1 MTRILR
7 TSALLI
13 AMASAALFCPATQKS
28 ADAGVYY
35 SRGYGYGYGYGY
47 GRPAYYGGYRA
58 YGAGPYVYR
67 APAPYYA
74 PAPVVPYSYQP
85 YGYGPAYVAPSTSI
99 YTPLGGV
106 TTYGGPYG
114 GVGVNLY

>member
-1 MTRILR
+1 MSRMLR

-13 AMASAALFCPATQKS
+13 AVMSTAVFCPATQQS

-35 SRGYGYGYGYGY
+35 SRGYGYGYGYG
-47 GRPAYYGGYRA
+47 RPAYYGGYRP

-74 PAPVVPYSYQP
+74 APVVPYGYQP
-85 YGYGPAYVAPSTSI
+85 YGYGPAYVAPYSTGV

-114 GVGVNLY
+114 GIGVNLY

>member
-13 AMASAALFCPATQKS
+13 AVMSAAVFCPATQKS
-28 ADAGVYY
+28 ADAQVYY
-35 SRGYGYGYGYGY
+35 SRGYGY
-47 GRPAYYGGYRA
+47 GRPAYYGGYRP
-58 YGAGPYVYR
+58 YGPGPYVYR

-74 PAPVVPYSYQP
+74 PAPVVPYGYQP
-85 YGYGPAYVAPSTSI
+85 YGYGPAYVAPSTSV

-114 GVGVNLY
+114 ALASICTKPTSLG